1 MINKMTKIFLCEAP
15 CVSDAVKEIAKGNKM
30 PTQDG
35 ALSKKQHRKYGGIVS
50 QVCQNINNITLV
62 LIVQLIIL

>member
-15 CVSDAVKEIAKGNKM
+15 GVSDAVKEIAKGNKM

-35 ALSKKQHRKYGGIVS
+35 ALSKK
-50 QVCQNINNITLV
+50 NNIGSMEAL
-62 LIVQLIIL
+62 